1 MGFPFNPLEIEEK
14 SSQET
19 RKYQKDLQRQVLIG
33 HKIPIDVP
41 LFTEEDI
48 EC

>member
-1 MGFPFNPLEIEEK
+1 MGFPFNPLEIEEI
-14 SSQET
+14 SSTHDT

-48 EC
+48 